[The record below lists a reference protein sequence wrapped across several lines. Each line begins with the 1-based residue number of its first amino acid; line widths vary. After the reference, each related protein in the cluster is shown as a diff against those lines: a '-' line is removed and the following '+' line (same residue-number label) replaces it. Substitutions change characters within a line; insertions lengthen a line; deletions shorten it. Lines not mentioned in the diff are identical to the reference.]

1 MPGIN
6 IIDGDGD
13 VQRFPDAEA
22 FHVDD
27 RGQLHLTASNKR
39 QVASFAKDCWRG
51 VSTEDQVDEPV
62 KRATLDDLLRE
73 LQAIRRVMGDPI
85 VVQTRPGD
93 AWGNGINVPAGA

>member
-39 QVASFAKDCWRG
+39 QVASFAKDHWRG
-51 VSTEDQVDEPV
+51 VSTEEQVDEPV
-62 KRATLDDLLRE
+62 KRATLDDLLAE
-73 LQAIRRVMGDPI
+73 LRTIRQVLGDPI
-85 VVQTRPGD
+85 VVRTRPAED
-93 AWGNGINVPAGA
+93 AD